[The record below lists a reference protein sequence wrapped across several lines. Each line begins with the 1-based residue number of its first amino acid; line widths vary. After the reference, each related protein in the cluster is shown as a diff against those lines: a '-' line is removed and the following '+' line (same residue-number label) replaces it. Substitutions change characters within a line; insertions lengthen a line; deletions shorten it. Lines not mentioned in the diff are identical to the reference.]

1 MVATMNLPT
10 TKQLRY
16 FLALEK
22 HGHFGKAAAACFVSQ
37 SAFSTAIRELEST
50 LNKQLVDRSN
60 KQVTITQTGRAIA
73 ARAASII
80 RELEELATLAN
91 DSNEPLS
98 GPLNLGIIPT
108 IAPFLLPRFL
118 PALEQQYPSLTLY
131 LREDLTARLYQQLMD
146 GELDLILIAL
156 PYELK
161 NVEILPL
168 FKDPFYLLSKQ
179 GSQHVD
185 VKNYA
190 PEQLNDANVLLLEDG
205 HCLRD
210 HAISACKL
218 QKKGQLNPFAATSLL
233 TLTQMVAADIGV
245 TFIPEMALN
254 SPIVTQREL
263 VTTELEDGS
272 YRDIGL
278 VWRSSSAQSEEFT
291 LLGGLIKKYCVAK

>member
-1 MVATMNLPT
+1 MNLPT

-22 HGHFGKAAAACFVSQ
+22 HAHFGKAAAACFVSQ

-60 KQVTITQTGRAIA
+60 KQVTITRTGRAIA
-73 ARAASII
+73 THAASIV
-80 RELEELATLAN
+80 RELEELTALAKR
-91 DSNEPLS
+91 SNEPLNGS
-98 GPLNLGIIPT
+98 LNLGVIPT

-118 PALEQQYPSLTLY
+118 PQLEQQYPSLTLY

-161 NVEILPL
+161 NVEVMPL
-168 FKDPFYLLSKQ
+168 FRDPFYLLTKHNSKHLDIKHY
-179 GSQHVD
+179 SPD
-185 VKNYA
+185 K
-190 PEQLNDANVLLLEDG
+190 LNDENVLLLEDG

-233 TLTQMVAADIGV
+233 TLTQMVAADIGI
-245 TFIPEMALN
+245 TFIPEMALG
-254 SPIVTQREL
+254 SPIVARREL
-263 VTTELEDGS
+263 VTTALPEDN

-278 VWRSSSAQSEEFT
+278 AWRSSSAQSQEFT
-291 LLGGLIKKYCVAK
+291 ILGELIKKYCVKK

>member
-1 MVATMNLPT
+1 MNLPT
-10 TKQLRY
+10 IKQLRY

-22 HGHFGKAAAACFVSQ
+22 HTHFGKAAAACFVSQ
-37 SAFSTAIRELEST
+37 SAFSTAIQELEST

-60 KQVTITQTGRAIA
+60 KQVIITQTGRAIA
-73 ARAASII
+73 TRAASIV
-80 RELEELATLAN
+80 RELEELTALAN
-91 DSNEPLS
+91 RSNEPLNGS
-98 GPLNLGIIPT
+98 LNLGIIPT
-108 IAPFLLPRFL
+108 TAPFLLPRFL
-118 PALEQQYPSLTLY
+118 PQLGQQYPSLTLY
-131 LREDLTARLYQQLMD
+131 LREDLTDRLYQQLMD

-161 NVEILPL
+161 NVEVMPL
-168 FKDPFYLLSKQ
+168 FRDPFYLLTKQNSKHLDIEHY
-179 GSQHVD
+179 SPD
-185 VKNYA
+185 K
-190 PEQLNDANVLLLEDG
+190 LNDDNVLLLEDG

-254 SPIVTQREL
+254 SPIVTQQGL
-263 VTTELEDGS
+263 VTTALPKGS

-278 VWRSSSAQSEEFT
+278 AWRSSSAQSQEFT
-291 LLGGLIKKYCVAK
+291 ILGELIKKHCSKK

>member
-1 MVATMNLPT
+1 MNLPT

-22 HGHFGKAAAACFVSQ
+22 HAHFGKAAAACFVSQ

-60 KQVTITQTGRAIA
+60 KQVTITRTGRAIA
-73 ARAASII
+73 THAASIV
-80 RELEELATLAN
+80 RELEELTALAKR
-91 DSNEPLS
+91 SNEPLNGS
-98 GPLNLGIIPT
+98 LNLGVIPT

-118 PALEQQYPSLTLY
+118 PQLEQQYPSLTLY

-161 NVEILPL
+161 NVEVMPL
-168 FKDPFYLLSKQ
+168 FRDPFYLLTKHNSKHLDIKHY
-179 GSQHVD
+179 SPD
-185 VKNYA
+185 K
-190 PEQLNDANVLLLEDG
+190 LNDENVLLLEDG

-233 TLTQMVAADIGV
+233 TLTQMVAADIGI
-245 TFIPEMALN
+245 TFIPEMALG
-254 SPIVTQREL
+254 SPIVARREL
-263 VTTELEDGS
+263 VTTALPEDN

-278 VWRSSSAQSEEFT
+278 AWRSSSAQSQEFT
-291 LLGGLIKKYCVAK
+291 ILGELIKKYCAKK

>member
-1 MVATMNLPT
+1 MNLPT

-22 HGHFGKAAAACFVSQ
+22 HAHFGKAAAACFVSQ

-60 KQVTITQTGRAIA
+60 KQVTITRTGRAIA
-73 ARAASII
+73 THAASIV
-80 RELEELATLAN
+80 RELEELTALAKR
-91 DSNEPLS
+91 SNEPLNGS
-98 GPLNLGIIPT
+98 LNLGVIPT

-118 PALEQQYPSLTLY
+118 PQLEQQYPSLTLY

-161 NVEILPL
+161 NVEVMPL
-168 FKDPFYLLSKQ
+168 FRDPFYLLTKQNSKHIDIKHY
-179 GSQHVD
+179 SPD
-185 VKNYA
+185 K
-190 PEQLNDANVLLLEDG
+190 LNDENVLLLEDG

-233 TLTQMVAADIGV
+233 TLTQMVAADIGI
-245 TFIPEMALN
+245 TFIPEMALG
-254 SPIVTQREL
+254 SPIVARREL
-263 VTTELEDGS
+263 VTTALPEDN

-278 VWRSSSAQSEEFT
+278 AWRSSSAQSQEFT
-291 LLGGLIKKYCVAK
+291 ILGELIKKYCVKK

>member
-1 MVATMNLPT
+1 MNLPT

-22 HGHFGKAAAACFVSQ
+22 YTHFGKAAAACFVSQ

-73 ARAASII
+73 TRAASIV
-80 RELEELATLAN
+80 RELEELTALAKR
-91 DSNEPLS
+91 SSEPLNGS
-98 GPLNLGIIPT
+98 LNLGIIPT

-118 PALEQQYPSLTLY
+118 PPLEQQYPSLTLY

-161 NVEILPL
+161 NVEVMPL
-168 FKDPFYLLSKQ
+168 FRDPFYLLTKQNSKHLDIEHY
-179 GSQHVD
+179 SPD
-185 VKNYA
+185 K
-190 PEQLNDANVLLLEDG
+190 LNDDNVLLLEDG

-254 SPIVTQREL
+254 SPIVAQQGL
-263 VTTELEDGS
+263 VTTALPKGS

-278 VWRSSSAQSEEFT
+278 AWRSSSAQSQEFT
-291 LLGGLIKKYCVAK
+291 ILGELIKKYCSKK